1 MEFLYHLLA
10 LFLFLFIVF
19 KNLLHR
25 KRNLPPAPFDLP
37 VIGHLYLLKQPLYK
51 SLHSLLLRYGP
62 TLSLKFG
69 SRPVIVVSSP
79 SVVEECFT
87 KNDKIFANR
96 PKSMAGDRLTYNYSA
111 FVSAPYGDRW
121 RNLRRLAVSEIFSS
135 KSLRKSSSIRE
146 EEVSCVL
153 RRLLKVAPSGTQ
165 SVELRLVFSTLV
177 SNVVMRVCAG
187 KRYVEE
193 EHAGTAMER
202 QLIQEFKDKFFPS
215 LAMNICDF
223 IPILRVIGF
232 KGLEKNMRKLHG
244 IRDEFLQNLIDEV
257 RLKLKKITSLKTD
270 ELADGEER
278 RSVAGTLLHLQESE
292 PGFYTE
298 EVIKSTVLMMFIA
311 GTETTATTLEWAM
324 ALLLNHPKVMLKV
337 KAEIDE
343 HVGHGR
349 LLNDSDTAKLPYLG
363 CVITE
368 TLRLYPPA
376 PLLLPH
382 FSSDACTAGGFDIPQ
397 GTMLVVNAWTMH
409 RDPELWEDPDEFNP
423 ERFLGGSGEREGFK
437 YIPFGTGRRV
447 CPGAGMGL
455 QIVSLALG
463 ALIQCFEWDTIGPVE
478 DMSHGC
484 GITLFKVK
492 PLEALCSPRRDLI
505 TLLSHL

>member
-1 MEFLYHLLA
+1 
-10 LFLFLFIVF
+10 
-19 KNLLHR
+19 
-25 KRNLPPAPFDLP
+25 
-37 VIGHLYLLKQPLYK
+37 
-51 SLHSLLLRYGP
+51 
-62 TLSLKFG
+62 
-69 SRPVIVVSSP
+69 
-79 SVVEECFT
+79 
-87 KNDKIFANR
+87 
-96 PKSMAGDRLTYNYSA
+96 MAGDRLTYNYSA
-111 FVSAPYGDRW
+111 FVLAPYGDRW
-121 RNLRRLAVSEIFSS
+121 RNLRRLAVSEIFSP
-135 KSLRKSSSIRE
+135 KSLRKSSTIRE

-153 RRLLKVAPSGTQ
+153 RRLSKVSASGTQ
-165 SVELRLVFSTLV
+165 SVELRLLFSTLV

-193 EHAGTAMER
+193 EHAGTTMER
-202 QLIQEFKDKFFPS
+202 RLIQEFKDKFFPS

-244 IRDEFLQNLIDEV
+244 IRDEFLQNLIDEI

-278 RSVAGTLLHLQESE
+278 RSVAGTFLHLQESE
-292 PGFYTE
+292 PGFYTD
-298 EVIKSTVLMMFIA
+298 EVIKMFDSAKPLRMVINIST
-311 GTETTATTLEWAM
+311 
-324 ALLLNHPKVMLKV
+324 LLLSFDSYSAYVSKNVLSPKGMV

-349 LLNDSDTAKLPYLG
+349 LLNESDTVKLPYLG

-382 FSSDACTAGGFDIPQ
+382 FSSEACTAGGFDIPQ

-409 RDPELWEDPDEFNP
+409 RDPKLWEEPDEFKP

-478 DMSHGC
+478 DMSPGC
-484 GITLFKVK
+484 GITLHKAK
-492 PLEALCSPRRDLI
+492 PLEASCSPRRDLI